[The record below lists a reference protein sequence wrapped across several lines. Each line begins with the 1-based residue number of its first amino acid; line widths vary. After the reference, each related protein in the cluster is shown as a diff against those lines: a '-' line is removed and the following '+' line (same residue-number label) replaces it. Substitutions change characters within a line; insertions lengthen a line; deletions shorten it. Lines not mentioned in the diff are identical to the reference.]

1 MDCINIQE
9 KLSAYLDGIIS
20 PEENRLVEEHLKQC
34 PKCSKFLADIKKT
47 VAHIQN
53 LDEVEPPPWFT
64 LQVKNK
70 IKAEVVKKKSIF
82 RKLFFP
88 LHIKVPL
95 QAAATVLIAITSV
108 YIFKTIEPETSL
120 VPAESRVPYVSEGR
134 RSSLPQESLREDNA
148 LLRGMNKGQD
158 IPPPY
163 PLRNDFTGRP
173 QESTDREIT
182 KPETERS
189 DLITERSTEKRGL
202 TVRLTIHVK
211 KRETAEIKIRN
222 ILTQLGGKV
231 IKIEFFGSKN
241 ILTAKLGS
249 EKIKEMIEKLTP
261 LGIVKK
267 KGTEDFGKDDV
278 KIEIE
283 IKKVL

>member
-1 MDCINIQE
+1 MDCVNIQE
-9 KLSAYLDGIIS
+9 KISAYLDGIIS
-20 PEENRLVEEHLKQC
+20 PEENRLVKEHLKQC

-53 LDEVEPPPWFT
+53 LDEVDPPPWFT
-64 LQVKNK
+64 LQVMNK
-70 IKAEVVKKKSIF
+70 IKAAVVEKKSIF

-88 LHIKVPL
+88 LQIKVPL
-95 QAAATVLIAITSV
+95 QAAATVLIAIAAV
-108 YIFKTIEPETSL
+108 YIFKTIQPETSL
-120 VPAESRVPYVSEGR
+120 VPAGNRVPYVSEGR

-148 LLRGMNKGQD
+148 LLKGMNKGQD
-158 IPPPY
+158 IPPSY
-163 PLRNDFTGRP
+163 HLRNDVTGHP
-173 QESTDREIT
+173 KESTDREIS

-189 DLITERSTEKRGL
+189 GLIAERLAEKRGL
-202 TVRLTIHVK
+202 IVRLTMHVK
-211 KRETAEIKIRN
+211 EIETAEIKIRN

-249 EKIKEMIEKLTP
+249 ERIKEMIEKLKP

-267 KGTEDFGKDDV
+267 KGTENFGKGDV

-283 IKKVL
+283 ILS